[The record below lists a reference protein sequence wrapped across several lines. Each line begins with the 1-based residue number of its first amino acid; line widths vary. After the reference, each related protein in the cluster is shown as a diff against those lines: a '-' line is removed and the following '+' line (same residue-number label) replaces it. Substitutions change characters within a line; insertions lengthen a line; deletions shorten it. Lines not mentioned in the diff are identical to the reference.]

1 MGAPPLILKMLYMQ
15 CIKIVENPHLPH
27 CFKKRLHSTKHFL
40 SYFQV
45 ALYYHDYK
53 IRSKIDTE
61 GVGTMLAL
69 RLYLNID
76 QYKVFF

>member
-1 MGAPPLILKMLYMQ
+1 M
-15 CIKIVENPHLPH
+15 KIVENPHLPH
-27 CFKKRLHSTKHFL
+27 CFKKLLHSKTHFL

-45 ALYYHDYK
+45 ALYYHNNK

-76 QYKVFF
+76 QQKVSFNKRCAKLLHS